1 MTDDRQELAAL
12 RGILSAAHGALAD
25 AGSVVV
31 PATLDQP
38 IAGAIRALVAELM
51 AARAVLKAERGD
63 APRGG
68 ADTSVTVQMAG
79 EDRHIPNLPALRE
92 AVAKMTPGPWKADGI
107 YIEPVMESGDYAPPQ
122 LKHTRDAYGIVAL
135 RNAAPALLDEL
146 ERLRAEPCT
155 CACHSVGGHTD
166 EPTMGMALMDM
177 TKRALT
183 AEAELAT
190 LRARTCATCR
200 HQGAWEDGTLVCH
213 EWSDNDGWSAKC
225 ADILTCGAWAAQ
237 EQL

>member
-1 MTDDRQELAAL
+1 MSEAPK
-12 RGILSAAHGALAD
+12 AHVFEDSGQGTRHCAECGHHLEATWHF
-25 AGSVVV
+25 AKGS
-31 PATLDQP
+31 
-38 IAGAIRALVAELM
+38 EH
-51 AARAVLKAERGD
+51 
-63 APRGG
+63 
-68 ADTSVTVQMAG
+68 S
-79 EDRHIPNLPALRE
+79 
-92 AVAKMTPGPWKADGI
+92 
-107 YIEPVMESGDYAPPQ
+107 
-122 LKHTRDAYGIVAL
+122 
-135 RNAAPALLDEL
+135 ALLDEV
-146 ERLRAEPCT
+146 ERVRAEPCA